1 MRHVLHLIRDPAN
14 RTALDVMARQ
24 ARDPEVRLSVVLLHE
39 AAGADVPAPTAAE
52 VFCLDG
58 GSRGAPASAS
68 PYPRVSHA
76 QLLDL
81 IFAADTVVT
90 W

>member
-1 MRHVLHLIRDPAN
+1 MRHVLHLIKDSVN
-14 RTALDVMARQ
+14 RTALDVVVQQ
-24 ARDPEVRLSVVLLHE
+24 ARDPDVRLSIVLLQH
-39 AAGADVPAPTAAE
+39 AANLRDRLPGEVFRLDEGSANGTPAP
-52 VFCLDG
+52 
-58 GSRGAPASAS
+58 
-68 PYPRVSHA
+68 YPPITHS